1 MDVVLDHNF
10 KAYPNVGCIVH
21 YDNKCIQLYW
31 NSIVIAS
38 SSLTK
43 EQLHSTIESVLYML
57 SHHQKAKDTRDPQG
71 ILPSIAIRRSSVK
84 DEDSDAEYHLSVAFI
99 EWLRPAS
106 ARICPFCLSKG
117 GRELLTTV

>member
-1 MDVVLDHNF
+1 MLPDRSVLIGQKLVENAKIQMRHWVIFKQHYPQAFLVFRRSWLDVVLDHKFN
-10 KAYPNVGCIVH
+10 AYPNVGCIVH

-57 SHHQKAKDTRDPQG
+57 SHHQKAKDTR
-71 ILPSIAIRRSSVK
+71 PSGDSS
-84 DEDSDAEYHLSVAFI
+84 
-99 EWLRPAS
+99 
-106 ARICPFCLSKG
+106 
-117 GRELLTTV
+117 